1 MQMPDDSND
10 TPTTSA
16 TGHRGEDG
24 TMTCSEEAQTTDDLE
39 RARYY
44 YYLVVVRRVDY
55 SVLLIDSSHG
65 GE

>member
-24 TMTCSEEAQTTDDLE
+24 TYSEEAQTTDDLE

-44 YYLVVVRRVDY
+44 YLVVVRRVEY